1 MAKAKTVKRKRVG
14 RPVTTGISPTVTIKL
29 PEQLIQGMD
38 KLAKDQGVSRS
49 DIMRQVVE
57 NLLKAKE

>member
-1 MAKAKTVKRKRVG
+1 MAKPKTVRQKRVG
-14 RPVTTGISPTVTIKL
+14 RRVTTGTAPTVAIRL
-29 PEQLIQGMD
+29 PEALIQGMD

-57 NLLKAKE
+57 NLLKVKG